1 MEPRE
6 NALFVVE
13 GPVVDRADPIDDT
26 ESRTAELPPPG
37 SFPVLAP
44 DAPDP
49 LVPPAQSGLRGWA
62 SRFPGVLRSNV
73 PALLATGLVAA
84 LPTHFFVGQV
94 DDTLIAAPALSDL
107 AGGFGLLLLP
117 LMWLAYFAVSALP
130 LLIFLAGVV
139 GALLPTAA
147 DGRRTGLRTV
157 WSLVAYRLRTLW
169 LWVAAFGLLAQS
181 LPLLFNADRLGEGIA
196 IPLAFILT
204 VASTAALTL
213 VGMLGCVVLVERG
226 RGPRRA
232 LQLLSLTPTTGL
244 VIAALTFTV
253 LPRLAD
259 AALGSIAETSATVVT
274 GVLWAVAAL
283 LTYAQARRAEGPVTS
298 GSLRAELAAPE
309 LF

>member
-1 MEPRE
+1 MEPGE
-6 NALFVVE
+6 NGLFVVE
-13 GPVVDRADPIDDT
+13 APAVERADPLDD
-26 ESRTAELPPPG
+26 ESRTAELPQPG
-37 SFPVLAP
+37 PASVAV
-44 DAPDP
+44 PDP
-49 LVPPAQSGLRGWA
+49 PDRLVPPAHSGLRGWA
-62 SRFPGVLRSNV
+62 GRLPGVLRRNV
-73 PALLATGLVAA
+73 LALLLTALAAA
-84 LPTHFFVGQV
+84 LPTHFFVGRV

-117 LMWLAYFAVSALP
+117 MMWLAYFAVSALP

-139 GALLPTAA
+139 GAVLPAAA
-147 DGRRTGLRTV
+147 DGRPAGLRTV

-181 LPLLFNADRLGEGIA
+181 LPLLFNADRLGEGVA
-196 IPLAFILT
+196 IPLAIILT

-213 VGMLGCVVLVERG
+213 VGMLGCVVLVEHG

-232 LQLLSLTPTTGL
+232 LQLLSLTPVTGL
-244 VIAALTFTV
+244 VVGALTFTV

-259 AALGSIAETSATVVT
+259 AALGAIAETAVTAVT

-298 GSLRAELAAPE
+298 VSLRAELAAPE

>member
-1 MEPRE
+1 MEPGE

-13 GPVVDRADPIDDT
+13 GPVVHRADPIDDA
-26 ESRTAELPPPG
+26 ESRTAELPHPG
-37 SFPVLAP
+37 RLPAAVPERP
-44 DAPDP
+44 DR
-49 LVPPAQSGLRGWA
+49 LVPPVDSGLRGWA
-62 SRFPGVLRSNV
+62 GRLRDVLPRNV
-73 PALLATGLVAA
+73 VALLLTALVAA
-84 LPTHFFVGQV
+84 LPTHFFVGRV

-139 GALLPTAA
+139 GAVLPTAA
-147 DGRRTGLRTV
+147 DDRRPGFRTV

-181 LPLLFNADRLGEGIA
+181 LPLLFNADRLGDGVEVPLGI
-196 IPLAFILT
+196 ILT

-213 VGMLGCVVLVERG
+213 VGMLGCVVLVEHG

-244 VIAALTFTV
+244 VVAGLVFTV
-253 LPRLAD
+253 LPRLAA
-259 AALGSIAETSATVVT
+259 AALGGVAETLATGVT

-283 LTYAQARRAEGPVTS
+283 ITYAQARRAEGPVTS
-298 GSLRAELAAPE
+298 GSLRAELSAPE

>member
-1 MEPRE
+1 MEPGE
-6 NALFVVE
+6 QALFVVAE
-13 GPVVDRADPIDDT
+13 PVVERADPIDDL
-26 ESRTAELPPPG
+26 ESRTAELPHPELTPIAV
-37 SFPVLAP
+37 PERP
-44 DAPDP
+44 DA
-49 LVPPAQSGLRGWA
+49 LVPPARSGLQGWLA
-62 SRFPGVLRSNV
+62 RVCGVLPRNAF
-73 PALLATGLVAA
+73 ALLLTALVAA
-84 LPTHFFVGQV
+84 LPTHFFVGRV

-139 GALLPTAA
+139 GTVLPASA
-147 DGRRTGLRTV
+147 DGHRTGLRTA

-181 LPLLFNADRLGEGIA
+181 LPLLFNADALGEGVA
-196 IPLAFILT
+196 IPLAIVLT

-213 VGMLGCVVLVERG
+213 VGVLGCVVLVERG

-232 LQLLSLTPTTGL
+232 LQLLSLTRTTGL
-244 VIAALTFTV
+244 VLAALAFTV

-259 AALGSIAETSATVVT
+259 AALGAVAETTATVVT

-298 GSLRAELAAPE
+298 ESLRAELAAPE